1 VPQRLAETSGGENE
15 PLEIHGK
22 RLIDCYDQ
30 LVGILR
36 NRLGQ
41 NHAHFFAQP
50 RVGAS
55 GSITWFTPLPGA
67 VVRADELPPEE
78 RQRLEERA
86 QRILGDV
93 HGVATDIQS
102 QGPGGQMIADMLRAA
117 AQIAPRAPLYSIDG
131 KPVVTLWGHRSSGAA
146 VASAAPALRAEPAA
160 AAPASAVSSAVARG
174 TAPASTPSSPA
185 PAASQAGPIPSKAT
199 TAGATGMRSYQRV
212 ALFAASAL
220 VLLAA
225 LFWGWRQ
232 FTMRAYDKTASA
244 GDIDAQITRAE
255 ARNRLLESE
264 IARLKTKGAPAVKC
278 VPDSKK
284 N

>member
-1 VPQRLAETSGGENE
+1 
-15 PLEIHGK
+15 
-22 RLIDCYDQ
+22 
-30 LVGILR
+30 
-36 NRLGQ
+36 
-41 NHAHFFAQP
+41 
-50 RVGAS
+50 
-55 GSITWFTPLPGA
+55 
-67 VVRADELPPEE
+67 
-78 RQRLEERA
+78 
-86 QRILGDV
+86 
-93 HGVATDIQS
+93 
-102 QGPGGQMIADMLRAA
+102 MIADMLRAA

-199 TAGATGMRSYQRV
+199 TAGATGMRSYHRV

-244 GDIDAQITRAE
+244 GDIDAQITQAE

-264 IARLKTKGAPAVKC
+264 IARSENQGGAGGKVRSRSEEELNLWRPHKAIPQARSSRTTRSTAIGRSVHSAGLHTRATCNCVRCSSQSAERGSRITSRSPTTKQRRA
-278 VPDSKK
+278 S
-284 N
+284 